1 MTDLNQDP
9 GHCRFVR
16 ELGIRYPIIG
26 GPMYPCSNPELVA
39 AVSEA
44 GGIGVIQPLS
54 LTYVHGYEFA
64 TGLDYLRSLT
74 DQPLG
79 FNVLIDSSSRRYRQ
93 RMEGWIEQA
102 LEGGIRFFITS
113 LGKPDWVVRRVHA
126 AGGRV
131 YHDASE
137 AKWAQIGVD
146 CGVDGLICVNNRAGG
161 HLGSQSAEALYQT
174 CVDLGKPLVC
184 AGGVANAGDVRSMLD
199 LGYVACQLGTRFI
212 ASEECSVS
220 KGYKQAII
228 KASEEDIC
236 STLRM
241 TGVPVAVIRPGSGGG
256 RCRDRTGWMRPLLEN
271 RRTRRLLRML
281 LSLRAARR
289 MKQSIREREAKDWS
303 AGKSVAHIDRI
314 LPVAEILQQLAR
326 GIPAKTE
333 CERAAHPMQSETR
346 TAK

>member
-1 MTDLNQDP
+1 
-9 GHCRFVR
+9 
-16 ELGIRYPIIG
+16 
-26 GPMYPCSNPELVA
+26 MYPCSNPELVA

-44 GGIGVIQPLS
+44 GGIGIIQPLS
-54 LTYVHGYEFA
+54 LTYVHGYEFGA
-64 TGLDYLRSLT
+64 GVDYLRSLT

-79 FNVLIDSSSRRYRQ
+79 FNVLIETSSRRYRQ

-102 LEGGIRFFITS
+102 LEKGIRFFITS

-137 AKWAQIGVD
+137 AKWARIGVD

-161 HLGSQSAEALYQT
+161 HLGSQSAEALYRA
-174 CVDLGKPLVC
+174 CSDLGKPLVC
-184 AGGVANAGDVRSMLD
+184 AGGVANAEDVRSMLE
-199 LGYVACQLGTRFI
+199 LGYAACQLGTRFI

-220 KGYKQAII
+220 EGYKQAIL

-236 STLRM
+236 STIRM

-256 RCRDRTGWMRPLLEN
+256 RCGDRTGWMRPLLEHP
-271 RRTRRLLRML
+271 RTRRLLRLL
-281 LSLRAARR
+281 LSLKAARR
-289 MKQSIREREAKDWS
+289 MKQSIRDREAVDWS

-314 LPVAEILQQLAR
+314 LPVADILQELAR
-326 GIPAKTE
+326 GVPVE
-333 CERAAHPMQSETR
+333 PGSGRQTR
-346 TAK
+346 PVSPDTRNPR